1 MPEYWDG
8 YFFVWEVLRSK
19 FENHFGIIKFF
30 SLKISSFHTL
40 LQYNIR
46 PGYGEV
52 RLYNTRTWKK
62 ITSIRVSPF
71 NNFFAY
77 SFESRNLLLLRFRLN
92 RINNNTNTSSALSL
106 GNILF
111 CCCCCWGGKIVSVQ
125 FPPFECWVRVYSF
138 CFGCT
143 IIYNLINFTTK
154 IIFEQNNLPPEC

>member
-111 CCCCCWGGKIVSVQ
+111 VVVVEGEKLSRYSSRHLSVEYVCILSASAVQ
-125 FPPFECWVRVYSF
+125 LF
-138 CFGCT
+138 T
-143 IIYNLINFTTK
+143 I
-154 IIFEQNNLPPEC
+154 